1 MEPMGNANPPPPN
14 QSAIR
19 RNVTSMFVMP
29 HSERIDVN
37 LTYQCREQKELQNS
51 SVEMTQPV
59 IINVI

>member
-19 RNVTSMFVMP
+19 RNVTSKELPV
-29 HSERIDVN
+29 
-37 LTYQCREQKELQNS
+37 TYQCRERKELQNS